1 MVKLWERIKM
11 VRSRCIYFKVTVQTG
26 HYHPDVTGVGSSRKH
41 VQRSGEL
48 TVNCN

>member
-26 HYHPDVTGVGSSRKH
+26 HYHPDVTRALAA
-41 VQRSGEL
+41 L
-48 TVNCN
+48 TQTRATLWGTNR